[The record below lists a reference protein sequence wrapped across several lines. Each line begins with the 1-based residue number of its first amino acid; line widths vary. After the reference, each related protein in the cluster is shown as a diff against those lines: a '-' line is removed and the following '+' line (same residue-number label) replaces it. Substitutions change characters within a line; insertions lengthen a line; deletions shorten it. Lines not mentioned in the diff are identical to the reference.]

1 MKRSRAALDIPSHL
15 IEAPGRTKF
24 GVWGTPMK
32 RWHLAWTAAA
42 CLILSPPS
50 GPAAGAAGDGVEI
63 QDVQVRLL
71 EQGPVVL
78 LIVGDRFVPIHVDP
92 TVAVSI
98 IHALS
103 GGASPRPLSHDLM
116 RLMLLEMGAKVT
128 RAVITLKDKT
138 YHADLTISLGDRTL
152 VFDSRSS
159 DAIAL
164 AVLFKAPIVVVR
176 PTWESAGQPW
186 TEPKRETS

>member
-1 MKRSRAALDIPSHL
+1 
-15 IEAPGRTKF
+15 
-24 GVWGTPMK
+24 MK
-32 RWHLAWTAAA
+32 RWHLAVIGAAS
-42 CLILSPPS
+42 LILSPPG
-50 GPAAGAAGDGVEI
+50 GPAAWAAEDDVAI
-63 QDVQVRLL
+63 QEVQVRLL
-71 EQGPVVL
+71 DHGPVVL
-78 LIVGDRFVPIHVDP
+78 LIVGDRFVPIHVDL

-138 YHADLTISLGDRTL
+138 YYADLTIALGDRTL

-164 AVLFKAPIVVVR
+164 AVLFKAPIVVVK
-176 PTWESAGQPW
+176 PTWEAAGQPW
-186 TEPKRETS
+186 MEQKPETS